1 MPHSPEQVR
10 FAKSRD
16 GTRVAFA
23 TSGSGPPL
31 VWVQDWIHHLRLDWD
46 SLVWRPWLAFL
57 SQRHTLVR
65 YDWRGCGLSDRDA
78 VAFTFDKFVEDLEA
92 VIEATEF
99 DRFALYGMSGAGGAI
114 CMTYAARHP
123 ERVSHLVLQEC
134 HSRHHFAD
142 ISASQLPRE
151 AEARL
156 EIFEL
161 GWSNQTPAYGQF
173 YTALHIPDASPAQVR
188 SYNDL
193 LRRTTSPANA
203 VQLLR
208 TFWTVNVRE
217 VIPKVACPALVLHA
231 RGNAVIPFDEGRK
244 VAALLPGGRF
254 VPLES
259 RNHVLLGTEP
269 AWRSFVEAVDRFLPY
284 PASASPVSWAGELTA
299 REREVLDVLALGAD
313 NTEIAE
319 RLGISKK
326 TARNHLSIIFS
337 KLGVRNRTQAV
348 VLAREAGFGRR

>member
-16 GTRVAFA
+16 GTRIAFA
-23 TSGSGPPL
+23 MAGSGPPL
-31 VWVQDWIHHLRLDWD
+31 IWVQDWIHHLQLDWD
-46 SLVWRPWLAFL
+46 SQVWRPWLAFL
-57 SQRHTLVR
+57 SRRHTLVR
-65 YDWRGCGLSDRDA
+65 YDWRGCGLSDREA
-78 VAFTFDKFVEDLEA
+78 VCFTFDELIEDLEA
-92 VIEATEF
+92 VIEATQF

-123 ERVSHLVLQEC
+123 ERVSRLVLQEC
-134 HSRHHFAD
+134 HSRHRFAGL
-142 ISASQLPRE
+142 SPSQLPKE

-173 YTALHIPDASPAQVR
+173 YTTLHIPDSCPAQMR
-188 SYNDL
+188 GYSDL
-193 LRRTTSPANA
+193 LRKTTSPANA

-208 TFWTVNVRE
+208 TFWTVDVRD
-217 VIPKVACPALVLHA
+217 VIPRVACPALVLHA

-244 VAALLPGGRF
+244 VAALIPDARF

-259 RNHVLLGTEP
+259 RNHVLLDTEP
-269 AWRSFVEAVDRFLPY
+269 AWRSFVETVDQFLPFPPSAK
-284 PASASPVSWAGELTA
+284 PAPWAGELTA
-299 REREVLDVLALGAD
+299 REREVLGVLALGAD
-313 NTEIAE
+313 NAEIAA
-319 RLGISKK
+319 RLGISEK
-326 TARNHLSIIFS
+326 TARNHLSIIFG

-348 VLAREAGFGRR
+348 VLAREAGFGRK